1 LIVVETVQ
9 RVHARNVVAWGKEH
23 LNALVLSGDLT
34 VSCEVDGFRDAFPDR
49 FFSMGLMEQNMMSFA
64 AGLAREGM
72 QPMVHTFAVFMYRRA
87 LDQIEMSIAYPNLPV
102 WIFGFLPG
110 VTTPGGPTHQAIND
124 ISVMSSLPNMT
135 VIETGDATDVESVLD
150 AAAGI
155 EGPVYIRMVRG
166 ELRRL
171 FDRTDGIRVGRARVL
186 SEGSDIALL
195 TTGICTEEALRVVGA
210 IRAAGVSIQHLHVTT
225 LKPFNDP
232 SVVSALANARYGAI
246 AMENH
251 TINGG
256 LASAVATVIAEHG
269 MPTKLV
275 RLGLRDCYLHGSS
288 RTYLMRRYGID
299 AEALVRAVERLTG
312 EQLNIGSEEIA
323 EMEVSNYVSEK
334 QQEAL

>member
-1 LIVVETVQ
+1 METLH
-9 RVHARNVVAWGKEH
+9 RVHAKNVVAWGQSH
-23 LNALVLSGDLT
+23 ANALVLSGDLT
-34 VSCEVDGFRDAFPDR
+34 VSCEVDGFRDALPDR

-135 VIETGDATDVESVLD
+135 VLETGDATDVESVLD
-150 AAAGI
+150 AAASVD
-155 EGPVYIRMVRG
+155 GPVYIRMVRG

-171 FDRTDGIRVGRARVL
+171 FDKRDGIKVGRARVL
-186 SEGSDIALL
+186 SEGTDIALL
-195 TTGICTEEALRVVGA
+195 TTGICTEESLRVVHALASRGLT
-210 IRAAGVSIQHLHVTT
+210 VQHLHITT

-232 SVVSALANARYGAI
+232 AVVEALSKVRYGAI

-256 LASAVATVIAEHG
+256 LGSAVATVIAEG
-269 MPTKLV
+269 GLPTRLL
-275 RLGLRDCYLHGSS
+275 RLGLQDTYLQGSS
-288 RTYLMRRYGID
+288 RNFLMQRYGID
-299 AEALVRAVERLTG
+299 APALVRAVEKLTG
-312 EQLNIGSEEIA
+312 HKLDVPAEEIA
-323 EMEVSNYVSEK
+323 SVIISNNYFSDR